1 MRYNIGA
8 AAVYGPPFAS
18 NFPGMTNQ
26 SAVLD
31 EVMELESPQ
40 EHSERAILSGPSE
53 TRATDLPCWFYDQQR
68 AAWAKFETMPYPNRK
83 DQAWRFSSVDKLDFS
98 RYNQSARLNQTE
110 RDEVL
115 EQSVGLEAVAG
126 RLIFADDQ
134 LLRRDP
140 LPEILLSRGMLLMPL
155 ERALIEHEDLFR
167 RHFMAQPA
175 TLGSAKFAAL
185 HEAFV
190 SSGTFIYVP
199 RGVEVELPIEVFHWL
214 HRANAA
220 VFPHTLLIAD
230 ELSKVTV
237 IEHFRSAHRDRPGF
251 ACGVND
257 LVAGQGAKVTYI
269 CAQNWNEE
277 ILSIQMNATTA
288 AREASAMSLNV
299 NLGGAYS
306 RFESL
311 SRLTGEG
318 ARSDLLA
325 VSVADGAQEFDA
337 RTLQDHV
344 CPHTTSDLLYKNAL
358 TDRARNTFGGLI
370 RVEPHAHFTDAY
382 QTVRNLLLSDDAEAN
397 SMPGL
402 EILADNV
409 KCSHG
414 ATSGQVDEEEMF
426 YLLARGIPLSV
437 AKQLLVS
444 GFLNE
449 VIDRLAHP
457 AITGLVRDLIEN
469 KFARR

>member
-1 MRYNIGA
+1 
-8 AAVYGPPFAS
+8 
-18 NFPGMTNQ
+18 MTNQ
-26 SAVLD
+26 TAVLD

-40 EHSERAILSGPSE
+40 ENFEPAILSGPSAARE
-53 TRATDLPCWFYDQQR
+53 TDLPRWFQEQQHS
-68 AAWAKFETMPYPNRK
+68 AWAKFESLPFPNRK
-83 DQAWRFSSVDKLDFS
+83 DQAWRFSNVDALDLS
-98 RYNQSARLNQTE
+98 PYAKGPILTEEERNEILN
-110 RDEVL
+110 L
-115 EQSVGLEAVAG
+115 SVGLEEVAG

-140 LPEILLSRGMLLMPL
+140 LPETLRENGVLLMPL

-167 RHFMAQPA
+167 RHFMAQAA
-175 TLGSAKFAAL
+175 TLGSEKFAAL

-190 SSGTFIYVP
+190 RSGTFVYVP
-199 RGVEVELPIEVFHWL
+199 RGVEVELPIEIFHWL
-214 HRANAA
+214 HGENAA
-220 VFPHTLLIAD
+220 LFPHTLLIAD

-237 IEHFRSAHRDRPGF
+237 IEHFRSAHRERHGF
-251 ACGVND
+251 SCGVND
-257 LVAGQGAKVTYI
+257 LVAGRGAKINYV
-269 CAQNWNEE
+269 CAQGWNEKT
-277 ILSIQMNATTA
+277 LSVQINTTTA
-288 AREASAMSLNV
+288 DRDAAALSLNV
-299 NLGGAYS
+299 HLGGAYS

-325 VSVADGAQEFDA
+325 ISVADGAQEFDA
-337 RTLQDHV
+337 RTLQDHLS
-344 CPHTTSDLLYKNAL
+344 PHTTSDLLYKNAL

-414 ATSGQVDEEEMF
+414 ATSGQINEEEMF
-426 YLLARGIPLSV
+426 YLLARGIPLPV
-437 AKQLLVS
+437 ARQLLVS

-449 VIDRLAHP
+449 VVDRLPHP
-457 AITGLVRDLIEN
+457 AITNFVRNLVEE

>member
-1 MRYNIGA
+1 
-8 AAVYGPPFAS
+8 
-18 NFPGMTNQ
+18 
-26 SAVLD
+26 
-31 EVMELESPQ
+31 MERESPQ
-40 EHSERAILSGPSE
+40 GHSKPAILSGPS
-53 TRATDLPCWFYDQQR
+53 TSRATELPSWFDQQQR
-68 AAWAKFETMPYPNRK
+68 AAWAKFESFPAPNRK
-83 DQAWRFSSVDKLDFS
+83 DQAWRFSSVDS
-98 RYNQSARLNQTE
+98 LNLSPYTKPAPLTQAE
-110 RDEVL
+110 RDEIL
-115 EQSVGLEAVAG
+115 ERSTGLEAAAG

-140 LPEILLSRGMLLMPL
+140 LPEALLKRGVLLLPL
-155 ERALIEHEDLFR
+155 ERALLEREDLFR
-167 RHFMAQPA
+167 KHFMAQPA
-175 TLGSAKFAAL
+175 ALGSAKFAAL

-190 SSGTFIYVP
+190 NSGTFIYVP
-199 RGVEVELPIEVFHWL
+199 RGVKVELPIEVFHWL
-214 HRANAA
+214 HGENAA

-230 ELSKVTV
+230 ELSQVTV
-237 IEHFRSAHRDRPGF
+237 IEHFRSAHPERPGF

-257 LVAGQGAKVTYI
+257 LVAGKGAKINYV
-269 CAQNWNEE
+269 CAQDWNEKA
-277 ILSIQMNATTA
+277 LSIQINTTTVE
-288 AREASAMSLNV
+288 REASALSLNV
-299 NLGGAYS
+299 HLGGAYS

-325 VSVADGAQEFDA
+325 ISVGHGTQEFDA
-337 RTLQDHV
+337 RTLQDHIS
-344 CPHTTSDLLYKNAL
+344 PHTTSDLLYKNAL
-358 TDRARNTFGGLI
+358 TDRTRNTFGGLI

-414 ATSGQVDEEEMF
+414 ATSGQINEDELF
-426 YLLARGIPLSV
+426 YLLARGIPLAV

-449 VIDRLAHP
+449 VVDRLDHP
-457 AITGLVRDLIEN
+457 AITDLVHRLVEE